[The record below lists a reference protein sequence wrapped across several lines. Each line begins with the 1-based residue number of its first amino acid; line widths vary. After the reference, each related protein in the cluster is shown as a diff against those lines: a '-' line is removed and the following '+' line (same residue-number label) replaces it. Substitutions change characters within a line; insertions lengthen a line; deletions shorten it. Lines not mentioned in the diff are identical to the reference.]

1 MSTAADTVLRE
12 TRPGATAARTRVEAI
27 DVVRGIVMI
36 LMALDHVRDFVGN
49 TRISPTDLR
58 SATAALFFTRWITHL
73 CAPSFFLLAGTGA
86 YLARRGRSVRE
97 QSRQL
102 LLRGL
107 WLIVLEAVVLRCL
120 AWQFNF
126 DFKLTMLVVLWAL
139 GWSMIVLAALV
150 HLPMRAIAAFAL
162 STIAAHN
169 LLDGI
174 RSAHPL
180 WTVLHSPNFILQTPD
195 RTIFVAYP
203 LLPWIGVMAAGYALG
218 PVWEWSRD
226 RRRHLL
232 AGTGLALTAAFL
244 VLRAINVYGDPVRW
258 AVLGSAGR
266 TLLSFLNTTK
276 YPPSLLFLLMTLGPA
291 LLLLGAFDRDQPL
304 SRALR
309 PALTIGRVPLFY
321 YMLHAALIHVVA
333 IAICYARYGEVH
345 WMFESPAVSAYPIT
359 PPPGWGLPLW
369 GVYAVWIGVVAA
381 MYPLCRWFAG
391 VKARRRDW
399 WLQYL

>member
-1 MSTAADTVLRE
+1 MAADTVLRE
-12 TRPGATAARTRVEAI
+12 ARPGPLAARARVEAI
-27 DVVRGIVMI
+27 DVMRGVVMI
-36 LMALDHVRDFVGN
+36 LMALDHVRDFVGD

-86 YLARRGRSVRE
+86 YLARRGLNAAE
-97 QSRQL
+97 QSRHL
-102 LLRGL
+102 FVRGL
-107 WLIVLEAVVLRCL
+107 WLIVLETVVLRCL

-162 STIAAHN
+162 TMIAAHN
-169 LLDGI
+169 LLDGF

-180 WTVLHSPNFILQTPD
+180 WTVLHSPNFILQTAD
-195 RTIFVAYP
+195 HTIFVAYP
-203 LLPWIGVMAAGYALG
+203 LVPWIGVMAAGYALG
-218 PVWEWSRD
+218 PVWDMSRG

-232 AGTGLALTAAFL
+232 ARTGLALTAGFL
-244 VLRAINVYGDPVRW
+244 VLRAINVYGDPAPW

-266 TLLSFLNTTK
+266 TVLSFLNTTK

-291 LLLLGAFDRDQPL
+291 LLLLAAFDRDRPVP
-304 SRALR
+304 RALR

-333 IAICYARYGEVH
+333 IAICYARYGDVH
-345 WMFESPAVSAYPIT
+345 WMFESPDVSAYPIT

-369 GVYAVWIGVVAA
+369 GVYVVWIGVVAA

-391 VKARRRDW
+391 IKARRRDW